1 MSLEERLSH
10 HGGREGH
17 EDRNLKKMFSSFV
30 LFVCF
35 VGDIHVSFD
44 CGSAN
49 SGVSGEDFFTRKPG
63 RTTI

>member
-1 MSLEERLSH
+1 MSFEERLSH

-35 VGDIHVSFD
+35 VVRSMFLLIAALRTLVSMMKT
-44 CGSAN
+44 S
-49 SGVSGEDFFTRKPG
+49 SQ
-63 RTTI
+63 